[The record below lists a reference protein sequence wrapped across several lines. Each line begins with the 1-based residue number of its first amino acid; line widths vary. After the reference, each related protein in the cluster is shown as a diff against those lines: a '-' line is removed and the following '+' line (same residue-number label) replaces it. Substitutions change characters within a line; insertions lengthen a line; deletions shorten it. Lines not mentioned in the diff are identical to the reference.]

1 MKDLAVAR
9 YQAQNPFTLFFKNIF
24 GIRSKGDI
32 PLISLKELYAK
43 PVKARLLIAYA
54 LYRNNPEF
62 TLLVSDNDFEALDS
76 ADWLLQIDC
85 PTIGLDTY
93 RFKPEVWNNL
103 KTIGS
108 AFLTDEMLSLLK
120 SYLKQ
125 KNAQYPW
132 NW

>member
-1 MKDLAVAR
+1 MKDIAVAR
-9 YQAQNPFTLFFKNIF
+9 YQAQNPVTLFFKNLF
-24 GIRSKGDI
+24 GIRSKDDVA
-32 PLISLKELYAK
+32 LISLKELYAK
-43 PVKARLLIAYA
+43 PAKARLLIAYA

-62 TLLVSDNDFEALDS
+62 TLLVGDTDFESLDS
-76 ADWLLQIDC
+76 SKWLLQIDC

-103 KTIGS
+103 KMIGS

-120 SYLKQ
+120 PYLKQ
-125 KNAQYPW
+125 KNAHYPW